1 MKILGIDYGKKKVG
15 FAISEGLSAS
25 PYKIIEI
32 TSLADAL
39 QQVLHVIKNEKIEQV
54 VIGLAESGE
63 SKSMTEKFIT
73 ELKKEINVITVA
85 ETLSSHNADIQMS
98 EMGVQKS
105 MKGQNDAIA
114 ASLILQEYLDSRH

>member
-15 FAISEGLSAS
+15 LAISEGLSAS

-39 QQVLHVIKNEKIEQV
+39 QQVSRVIKNEEIEKV

-73 ELKKEINVITVA
+73 ELKKEIDVTTVA
-85 ETLSSHNADIQMS
+85 ETLSSHNADNQMS

-105 MKGQNDAIA
+105 KKGQNDAIA
-114 ASLILQEYLDSRH
+114 ASLILQEYLDSIH